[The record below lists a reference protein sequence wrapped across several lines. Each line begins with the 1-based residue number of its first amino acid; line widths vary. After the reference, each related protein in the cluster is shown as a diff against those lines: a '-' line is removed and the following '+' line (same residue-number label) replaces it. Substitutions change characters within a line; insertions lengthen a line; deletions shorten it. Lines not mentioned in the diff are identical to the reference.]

1 MNKLRVLR
9 SNPRTKRGVPDPT
22 VTGDRGF
29 RTVKS
34 KETKPSVSLKKKQ
47 LQFDFTGVR
56 SCPFE
61 GLVQSLFVTCF
72 LRGMRSDNC
81 LLMDF
86 WVLKRLVSSLL
97 GVTNSLQT
105 S

>member
-1 MNKLRVLR
+1 M
-9 SNPRTKRGVPDPT
+9 
-22 VTGDRGF
+22 
-29 RTVKS
+29 KS

-61 GLVQSLFVTCF
+61 GLVQSLFVMCF
-72 LRGMRSDNC
+72 VQSGSW

-86 WVLKRLVSSLL
+86 WVLKRLPVVSSLL

>member
-72 LRGMRSDNC
+72 VQWD
-81 LLMDF
+81 D
-86 WVLKRLVSSLL
+86 V
-97 GVTNSLQT
+97 
-105 S
+105 

>member
-1 MNKLRVLR
+1 MVKPLSLASENKLLR
-9 SNPRTKRGVPDPT
+9 SNPRTKRGKNPV

-61 GLVQSLFVTCF
+61 GLVQSRFVTCF
-72 LRGMRSDNC
+72 VQWD
-81 LLMDF
+81 D
-86 WVLKRLVSSLL
+86 V
-97 GVTNSLQT
+97 
-105 S
+105 